1 MSLTKS
7 QTNIAAMLAKAGR
20 KVTVIDASDPRKE
33 PIVQEFNHAPKPTME
48 DEDIIA
54 ELRAENNMLK
64 GVLAQQPD
72 MRAIVGELRSIQDWL
87 HNGMDRQARRALSEL
102 LRRLDESQ

>member
-1 MSLTKS
+1 
-7 QTNIAAMLAKAGR
+7 MLAKAGR
-20 KVTVIDASDPRKE
+20 KVSVIDASGPRKA
-33 PIVQEFNHAPKPTME
+33 PVAQEFNHSPKPTMSI
-48 DEDIIA
+48 EDIIA

-64 GVLAQQPD
+64 GVIVAQPE
-72 MRAIVGELRSIQDWL
+72 MRAVVGELRSIQDWL